1 MNGKIIVNLTRN
13 WHLGIPHVRG
23 TMFDG
28 TKKLSPDEAQSTI
41 RVLNDRDAVTSF
53 LKESNGFFSVVNV
66 EGNNGWIAVDRI
78 RSLPLFYGQH
88 NGKLFIS
95 DDARWVRKHVHDNE
109 MNPIAREE
117 FLACGYVT
125 GSDTLF
131 PNVKQVQAGEVVFF
145 QPSEDSDI
153 IVEPLRYYR
162 YVHGNYF
169 EDETEIL
176 FRKLDETLINVFQNL
191 ISYASGRTIVIP
203 LSGGYDSR
211 LVALMLKKIGYKN
224 IVAFS
229 YGKPG
234 NREAEVSNMVA
245 KKLGISWEFVPYSN
259 DNWYKWYRSDEM
271 KAYSEFADGLVSLP
285 HIQDWPA
292 VLMLKKENR
301 IPDEAVFVP
310 GHTADK
316 LTGSLSEVFPDI
328 YRLPN
333 YPHVTRAILET
344 HYNLNAS
351 IKNNIIVKQFEWR
364 VLRTLGDF
372 AQYPD
377 SASIYESWDVSERQP
392 KFIVNSLRVYEFF
405 GYDWWIPFWD
415 KGFMNFW
422 CRVSKERRLYQCFYK
437 KYVDMISEQQGLSLQ
452 DLQIKT
458 EKAIS
463 IKEKIRSV
471 AERALPKG
479 YRWML
484 PEAILTRHIENHPMG
499 SLGRFPREDVIKLLR
514 QGYSSNGIAA
524 YFYIKGLE
532 ENLRKGEV

>member
-1 MNGKIIVNLTRN
+1 
-13 WHLGIPHVRG
+13 
-23 TMFDG
+23 MFEG
-28 TKKLSPDEAQSTI
+28 TKKLSPDEAQSAI

-53 LKESNGFFSVVNV
+53 LKRSNGFFSVVNV

-95 DDARWVRKHVHDNE
+95 EDARWVREHVHDNE
-109 MNPIAREE
+109 MDPIAREE

-145 QPSEDSDI
+145 KLSEDSDI

-211 LVALMLKKIGYKN
+211 LVALMLKKAGYKN
-224 IVAFS
+224 IIAFS

-234 NREAEVSNMVA
+234 NWEAEVSNIVA
-245 KKLGISWEFVPYSN
+245 KKLGIGWEFVPYSN

-316 LTGSLSEVFPDI
+316 LTGSLSKSCPDI

-344 HYNLNAS
+344 HYNLNAL

-364 VLRTLGDF
+364 VLRTLGDL

-422 CRVSKERRLYQCFYK
+422 CRVPKERRLYQCFYK
-437 KYVDMISEQQGLSLQ
+437 KYVDRISEQQGLSLQ
-452 DLQIKT
+452 ELQINT
-458 EKAIS
+458 EKAIMKI
-463 IKEKIRSV
+463 IKPAAKRI
-471 AERALPKG
+471 LPDMAKK
-479 YRWML
+479 Y
-484 PEAILTRHIENHPMG
+484 
-499 SLGRFPREDVIKLLR
+499 
-514 QGYSSNGIAA
+514 
-524 YFYIKGLE
+524 
-532 ENLRKGEV
+532 LRKKANLYGFKKHPLQWYGIHNDKYIRELIKKGAININSIIALDYLDYISNYVIR